1 MKYPINPHIPIRIK
15 INVKRRISN
24 LQNSCTF
31 YLYDYLLPRPPHKVV
46 TLLHRNDSDD
56 DRPQKPPQKGQK
68 ASQKGQKGPE
78 KGQKGPEKGE
88 NKGRSEDAD
97 R

>member
-1 MKYPINPHIPIRIK
+1 MKYPINPHMPIRIN
-15 INVKRRISN
+15 INVKRRILN
-24 LQNSCTF
+24 LQNLCTF

-78 KGQKGPEKGE
+78 KGE

>member
-1 MKYPINPHIPIRIK
+1 MKFH
-15 INVKRRISN
+15 
-24 LQNSCTF
+24 NSFTF
-31 YLYDYLLPRPPHKVV
+31 HLYDDLLGWVPHKVV

>member
-1 MKYPINPHIPIRIK
+1 M
-15 INVKRRISN
+15 
-24 LQNSCTF
+24 
-31 YLYDYLLPRPPHKVV
+31 YLYVYDDLLRWVPHKVV

-56 DRPQKPPQKGQK
+56 DRPQKRPDKGQK
-68 ASQKGQKGPE
+68 ASQKGPKGPE